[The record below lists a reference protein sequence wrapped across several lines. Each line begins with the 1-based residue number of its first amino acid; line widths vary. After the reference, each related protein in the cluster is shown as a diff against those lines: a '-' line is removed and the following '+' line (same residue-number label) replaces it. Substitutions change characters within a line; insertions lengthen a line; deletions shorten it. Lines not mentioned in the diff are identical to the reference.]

1 MCKKERQ
8 SERETE
14 RKRDRDRDRD
24 RAKKNRP
31 GKNLPN
37 EIEIFSNNRY
47 N

>member
-8 SERETE
+8 SEKETE
-14 RKRDRDRDRD
+14 RKRDRDRD